1 MLICCNQK
9 LYLSTTNNGK
19 TSSLLC
25 NKCSLVDKNHVK
37 CRTQWGIN
45 KDIQVSLKMRIIK
58 QHHSFCEEKKKST
71 EHVSFTGVGR
81 GQLVVMVQAV
91 HPLENYLFSLLWCW
105 ALSQLPGNRRIVQM
119 NLFQVRNRDA
129 DIENRCMTQDGGR
142 GHKLG
147 DWNLH
152 TYTTMC
158 KSDSY
163 WEPAV

>member
-1 MLICCNQK
+1 MKGKLAQSRPTLCDPYSLWTVACQAPLSIEFSRPEYWSGYPIPSPGDLPDPRNQTRSPA
-9 LYLSTTNNGK
+9 LQAD
-19 TSSLLC
+19 SLPA
-25 NKCSLVDKNHVK
+25 
-37 CRTQWGIN
+37 
-45 KDIQVSLKMRIIK
+45 
-58 QHHSFCEEKKKST
+58 E
-71 EHVSFTGVGR
+71 
-81 GQLVVMVQAV
+81 
-91 HPLENYLFSLLWCW
+91 
-105 ALSQLPGNRRIVQM
+105 LPGNRRIVQM